1 MKQGYTRKLSQYL
14 TISQMHI
21 CKMKKAKIELKLVR
35 VKDRG
40 EEVYVDNEGNAI
52 VMRGADFVYES
63 EGGAIKL
70 KFSYC
75 AETKGD
81 IERFK
86 KKKVYVVFEDYS
98 QSLHNGVENG

>member
-1 MKQGYTRKLSQYL
+1 
-14 TISQMHI
+14 
-21 CKMKKAKIELKLVR
+21 MKKAKVELKLVR

-40 EEVYVDNEGNAI
+40 EGLYADDKGNAM
-52 VMRGADFVYES
+52 VMRGADFTYES

-75 AETKGD
+75 AKTKED

-86 KKKVYVVFEDYS
+86 KKKVYVVFE
-98 QSLHNGVENG
+98 NP